1 MIIGFVGAGNMAT
14 ALARAIEAAEPGVRF
29 IASDVDETRLQKFC
43 GELSDCSPVRDNRK
57 VPAEA
62 DVVFLAVKPQV
73 MPKVLPDLTGS
84 NRLFVSVAA
93 GITLSTLEAGLPDG
107 RIIRVMPNTPGL
119 VGAMAAG
126 YAGGSRVSSED
137 LALVGRLLSRAGVAV
152 EVPEDQINAV
162 TGVSG
167 SGPAYVARLIEAFSA
182 AGERNGLSHETANK
196 LALATFAGTARLL
209 QETEMTPD
217 ELVRMVSSPNG
228 TTVAGREVLEAS
240 DISEVIGRTV
250 DATVTRS
257 KELGA

>member
-1 MIIGFVGAGNMAT
+1 MAT
-14 ALARAIEAAEPGVRF
+14 ALARAIESGEPGVRF
-29 IASDVDETRLQKFC
+29 IASDVDDTRLQKFC
-43 GELSDCSPVRDNRK
+43 GELSDCSAVDNNTTVAAK
-57 VPAEA
+57 A

-73 MPKVLPDLTGS
+73 MPNVLPELSGS
-84 NRLFVSVAA
+84 DRLFISVAA
-93 GITLSTLEAGLPDG
+93 GITISTLETGLPSG
-107 RIIRVMPNTPGL
+107 RVIRVMPNTPGL

-126 YAGGSRVSSED
+126 FSGGTRATEDD

-152 EVPEDQINAV
+152 EVPEEQMDAV

-167 SGPAYVARLIEAFSA
+167 SGPAYVARLIEGFCR
-182 AGERNGLSHETANK
+182 AGERHGLSHENAYR

-209 QETEMTPD
+209 EETQMTPD

-240 DISEVIGRTV
+240 DVTEVLGRTV
-250 DATVTRS
+250 DATVARS